1 MARVRR
7 KHQRL
12 RSNAPIESAPES
24 PLSRVLLSLPGHLRL
39 SHSVTQGISAR
50 DRSPAT
56 ANAYWPSTI
65 TWRQRCTVGVR
76 SRPVIPNPI
85 ELVAVQWTQCTS
97 EPNRRRR
104 SGGAGRHSV
113 RSLRV
118 HLRSLAR
125 GSLRPLRY
133 SGHVSRGF
141 EAVREAWEINRRLM
155 VGPARGAFF
164 KERRNALLRIGGK

>member
-1 MARVRR
+1 MSGRSGLVKSSLRRTVR
-7 KHQRL
+7 
-12 RSNAPIESAPES
+12 SAVPS
-24 PLSRVLLSLPGHLRL
+24 KSYA
-39 SHSVTQGISAR
+39 VTQGISAR
-50 DRSPAT
+50 DRLPAT

-118 HLRSLAR
+118 HLRSLPVAASDR
-125 GSLRPLRY
+125 FGIQ
-133 SGHVSRGF
+133 GHVSRGF
-141 EAVREAWEINRRLM
+141 EAVRETREINRRLM